1 MQFNNTP
8 RLRRLLLA
16 ILLLCTSAAHAQ
28 SANFIVKDEQ
38 GKVINTAAQKGKVI
52 FLNFWALSCAPC
64 KAEMRTIDQLRDH
77 FKNDTDV
84 LILPVDVDSDLPN
97 STAFMQQHGYGLRIY
112 TIGGVVSQDYF
123 HGILPTTLVIGK
135 DGKVAFFTEGG
146 NDYGSKAFFDFM
158 QDLLNK

>member
-1 MQFNNTP
+1 MQFNNRP
-8 RLRRLLLA
+8 RLRRALLA
-16 ILLLCTSAAHAQ
+16 ILWLCTLAAHAQ
-28 SANFIVKDEQ
+28 SANFLVKNEQ

-64 KAEMRTIDQLRDH
+64 KAEMRTIDQLREH
-77 FKNDTDV
+77 FKNDSNV

-97 STAFMQQHGYGLRIY
+97 STAFMQQHGYSLHIY

-158 QDLLNK
+158 EGLMGK

>member
-135 DGKVAFFTEGG
+135 DGKVAHFTEGG
-146 NDYGSKAFFDFM
+146 NDYGSKVFFDFM

>member
-1 MQFNNTP
+1 M
-8 RLRRLLLA
+8 
-16 ILLLCTSAAHAQ
+16 
-28 SANFIVKDEQ
+28 
-38 GKVINTAAQKGKVI
+38 INTAAQKGKVI

-158 QDLLNK
+158 QNLLNK

>member
-135 DGKVAFFTEGG
+135 DGKVARFTEGG